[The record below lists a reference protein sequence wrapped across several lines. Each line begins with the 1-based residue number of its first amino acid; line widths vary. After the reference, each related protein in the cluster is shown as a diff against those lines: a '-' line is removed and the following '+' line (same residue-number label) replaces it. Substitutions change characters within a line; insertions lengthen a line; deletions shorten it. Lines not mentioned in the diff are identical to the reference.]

1 MTQISL
7 KLFNKPPLVRN
18 DSGSLCRA
26 GASRKAM
33 PRGQVVLSQ
42 AMYMYAGISDDLSKA
57 FPIAQ
62 GRVRQHRCSSFLADH
77 DRVVGARCQS

>member
-7 KLFNKPPLVRN
+7 KLFNKSPFVRN

-26 GASRKAM
+26 ERAGRRCHAAKSYLVKQSICMRVFQMTFRKPSRSL
-33 PRGQVVLSQ
+33 R
-42 AMYMYAGISDDLSKA
+42 
-57 FPIAQ
+57 

-77 DRVVGARCQS
+77 DRVVGVRCQS